1 MAHWLAFADMS
12 ASAHNPSCL
21 GMWWRLLAN
30 RSWVR
35 LCSDGCHRISTE
47 GYMLITVG
55 FLAKGPRNDRSKGRV
70 ASSENFVRTN
80 FYEAGFAMVSK
91 EASATYGRTFQ
102 ALTKAMELCCQVKK
116 SDFTAC
122 IKQVHADLHAGIES
136 ARRLEFPESKRC
148 MDYAHMTGACRQRVG
163 VPSVEA
169 CSTLWLCEVW
179 IVRVSSTY
187 DNIINIWTMVKRCYV
202 GMLFSAAFSSKN
214 VWFPLMSCGG
224 R

>member
-1 MAHWLAFADMS
+1 M
-12 ASAHNPSCL
+12 
-21 GMWWRLLAN
+21 LAN

-55 FLAKGPRNDRSKGRV
+55 FLAKGPRNDRVQGRV
-70 ASSENFVRTN
+70 SSSEDFVRTN

-91 EASATYGRTFQ
+91 EASATYCRTFQ
-102 ALTKAMELCCQVKK
+102 ALKKAMELCCRVKQ

-169 CSTLWLCEVW
+169 CSTLLLCEV
-179 IVRVSSTY
+179 
-187 DNIINIWTMVKRCYV
+187 
-202 GMLFSAAFSSKN
+202 
-214 VWFPLMSCGG
+214 
-224 R
+224 

>member
-1 MAHWLAFADMS
+1 MS

-102 ALTKAMELCCQVKK
+102 ALTKAMELCCQVKNRISQRASSK
-116 SDFTAC
+116 SMRIC
-122 IKQVHADLHAGIES
+122 M
-136 ARRLEFPESKRC
+136 LELK
-148 MDYAHMTGACRQRVG
+148 
-163 VPSVEA
+163 VPD
-169 CSTLWLCEVW
+169 VW
-179 IVRVSSTY
+179 SS
-187 DNIINIWTMVKRCYV
+187 R
-202 GMLFSAAFSSKN
+202 GRSAA
-214 VWFPLMSCGG
+214 WIM
-224 R
+224 RI